1 MFLHLVKRWLN
12 ASIRNGN
19 YLGKTIITSI
29 NAYVPTDVI
38 VSTFTGISDW
48 SNLKGR
54 CTESGIADFHEIW
67 HECSFRKNTRSVFFL
82 IDNGWLEEGEN
93 YFQKVG
99 MQNIFL
105 LNISEIVEDTVFVY
119 IDEISVFLMTNLTY
133 GFVNKILFKQYI
145 KETVFLISFFK

>member
-1 MFLHLVKRWLN
+1 M
-12 ASIRNGN
+12 
-19 YLGKTIITSI
+19 
-29 NAYVPTDVI
+29 
-38 VSTFTGISDW
+38 
-48 SNLKGR
+48 
-54 CTESGIADFHEIW
+54 
-67 HECSFRKNTRSVFFL
+67 FFL